1 MRSAPFMLSSLAYR
15 VAIVSSLLLSPAHAI
30 EIEQRSLSNEPA
42 LVPTAP
48 APAPAPA
55 SVPAPSIAPKVT
67 TTASAEPLK
76 PAAPVP
82 TKPSPVATNPA
93 WDMFQQVE
101 ELRSTVATLQGTVEE
116 QQQLIERLQNDLRS
130 RYTDLDQRLEQ
141 LTKPVAPAPVV
152 PETATAPVAPTEPT
166 ETVTESTEKPTET
179 ANANVVIPS
188 QNKPELSAAEIE
200 LQKAAYLTAYQSFR
214 REGATPA
221 IAAMSNFLER
231 YPDSVFAP
239 NAHYWLGE
247 FQLASEPANYDKAE
261 ASFQRVI
268 RDFQASPKVPAAF
281 YKLGTIADLKG
292 NKSDARNWMNK
303 LLTQFPN
310 SPEARLAKSF
320 LNQTPKQ

>member
-42 LVPTAP
+42 PAPTVAAP
-48 APAPAPA
+48 APVPA

-82 TKPSPVATNPA
+82 AKPAPVAINPA

-141 LTKPVAPAPVV
+141 LTKPVAPAPAV

-166 ETVTESTEKPTET
+166 ETVTENTEKPTET

-200 LQKAAYLTAYQSFR
+200 RQKAAYLTAYQSFR

-221 IAAMSNFLER
+221 IAAMSNFLAS

-268 RDFQASPKVPAAF
+268 RDYQASPKVPAAF

-292 NKSDARNWMNK
+292 NKPDARNWMNR

-320 LNQTPKQ
+320 LDQTPKQ